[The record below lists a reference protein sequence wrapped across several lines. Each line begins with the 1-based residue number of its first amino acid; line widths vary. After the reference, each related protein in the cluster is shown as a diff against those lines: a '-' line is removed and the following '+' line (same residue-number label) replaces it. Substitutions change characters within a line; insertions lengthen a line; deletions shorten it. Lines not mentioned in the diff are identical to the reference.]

1 MNTMLERLINLQK
14 TDEKIVAFQKE
25 EETIPLELKK
35 KENEIIV
42 LEEQRD
48 KITSGLDEL
57 SKKEAELEIQLEDA
71 KGQMRRSQSRMLIV
85 KTQRE
90 YRAVQREGEIARK
103 RRGELE
109 AEMKELTEKSLDIQ
123 QDVDELDQQIQL
135 KAKDLK
141 KTRREAGQ
149 KLKNIVKDREELE
162 KTREV
167 EAGFVDIELLER
179 YQKVLVRYRGQG
191 VVNVTGGVCSGCFM
205 TIPPQL
211 YNQVLAQGKA
221 HQCPSCSRIIYV
233 EKS

>member
-42 LEEQRD
+42 LEEQKD
-48 KITSGLDEL
+48 KIASGLDEL
-57 SKKEAELEIQLEDA
+57 SKKEAELENQLHDA

-90 YRAVQREGEIARK
+90 YRAVQREGEIALK

-109 AEMKELTEKSLDIQ
+109 ADMKELTEKSLAIQKDI
-123 QDVDELDQQIQL
+123 DELDQEIQL
-135 KAKDLK
+135 KAEDLK
-141 KTRREAGQ
+141 KTRRAAGK

-167 EAGFVDIELLER
+167 EAGFVNTELLER

-233 EKS
+233 EKG

>member
-42 LEEQRD
+42 LEEQKD
-48 KITSGLDEL
+48 KIASGLDEL
-57 SKKEAELEIQLEDA
+57 SKKEAELENQLHDA

-90 YRAVQREGEIARK
+90 YRAVQREGEIALK

-109 AEMKELTEKSLDIQ
+109 ADMKELTEKSLAIQ
-123 QDVDELDQQIQL
+123 QDIDELDQEIQL
-135 KAKDLK
+135 KAEDLK
-141 KTRREAGQ
+141 KTRRAAGK

-167 EAGFVDIELLER
+167 EAGFVNTELLER

-211 YNQVLAQGKA
+211 YNRVLAQRKA
-221 HQCPSCSRIIYV
+221 HQCPSCRRIIYV
-233 EKS
+233 EKG